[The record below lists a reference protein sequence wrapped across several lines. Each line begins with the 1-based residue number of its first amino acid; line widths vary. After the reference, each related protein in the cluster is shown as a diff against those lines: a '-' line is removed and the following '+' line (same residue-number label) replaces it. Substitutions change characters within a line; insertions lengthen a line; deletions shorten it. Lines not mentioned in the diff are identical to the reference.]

1 MKILYINRFDRPD
14 RDAKMKA
21 QLDRL
26 LLPYERIEAT
36 MFKEAGG
43 FQNCAFR
50 GNFFDHVR
58 LMERIAVEK
67 QPYVIFEDDTVIQN
81 EFYDPVWRME
91 MALAMISKFPDWCF
105 LHFYKETAVQQQ
117 KMLMQRMN
125 SLAMNAYT
133 INLRKADVICQTL
146 KKAYESIYAG
156 PKLLWQGAID
166 QYCRLNVWPRFPAY
180 GIDNTCLQG
189 DMGSDT
195 GWREHK
201 VED

>member
-1 MKILYINRFDRPD
+1 MKILYINRFDRLD
-14 RDAKMKA
+14 RDVKMKA
-21 QLDRL
+21 QLDGL
-26 LLPYERIEAT
+26 KLEYERVEAT

-50 GNFFDHVR
+50 GNFYDHIR
-58 LMERIAVEK
+58 LMERIAVERR
-67 QPYVIFEDDTVIQN
+67 QYVIFEDDTVISN
-81 EFYDPVWRME
+81 EFYPGVWRME
-91 MALAMISKFPDWCF
+91 TALTQILKFPDWCF
-105 LHFYKETAVQQQ
+105 LHFYKETAVQNQ
-117 KMLMQRMN
+117 KLLMQRMN

-133 INLRKADVICQTL
+133 INLDRANEIVEVL
-146 KKAYESIYAG
+146 RKAYESIYKG

-166 QYCRLNVWPRFPAY
+166 QWCRLNVWPRFPAY

-201 VED
+201 VEA